1 MNALNGRLLLAPFH
15 RWRCLPWI
23 DTFVSDAD
31 SMHRQITK
39 HIAMVRPIAF
49 FFNAETAANDFF
61 QKNLGEKPDI
71 V

>member
-1 MNALNGRLLLAPFH
+1 
-15 RWRCLPWI
+15 
-23 DTFVSDAD
+23 
-31 SMHRQITK
+31 MHRQITK